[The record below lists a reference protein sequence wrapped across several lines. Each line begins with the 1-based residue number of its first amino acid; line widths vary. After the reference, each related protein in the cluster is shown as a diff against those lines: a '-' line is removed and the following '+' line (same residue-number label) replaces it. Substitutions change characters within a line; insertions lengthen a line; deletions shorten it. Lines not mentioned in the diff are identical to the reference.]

1 MKDCTQLDPLVTPYV
16 DGELAVADR
25 QAVDQHLRACPP
37 CRARVA
43 AEHTIRDLIFAKKP
57 ALESARA
64 PAGLRARCAAF
75 GKLQAATPAGH
86 PTAGAALGTPA
97 GHPIAGAALGTPAG
111 HPIAGAALGT
121 PAARADLTAPL
132 PARPWRTRLAPLA
145 LAAALVAIVGGT
157 FVYQLTD
164 RSTRVLAAE
173 LTADHLKCFGV
184 INGVLG
190 THEEPAAVESSMASS
205 FGWRMHLP
213 VRPDRE
219 GLKLVGARPCLY
231 GEGRVAHIMYRH
243 NGRPVSVFMLP
254 KMTRPEE
261 IVEVMGHEAAIW
273 SAGDRTFV
281 LIAREPPD
289 EVARMVSFVQASL
302 H

>member
-43 AEHTIRDLIFAKKP
+43 AEHTIRDLILEKKP

-75 GKLQAATPAGH
+75 GKLQA
-86 PTAGAALGTPA
+86 GTPA
-97 GHPIAGAALGTPAG
+97 SHPNAA
-111 HPIAGAALGT
+111 AAT
-121 PAARADLTAPL
+121 DLPPL
-132 PARPWRTRLAPLA
+132 LARPWRTRLAPLA

-184 INGVLG
+184 INGMLG
-190 THEEPAAVESSMASS
+190 THQEPAAVEGSMASS